1 MIATDVVARGLN
13 IPDVDWIL
21 QYDAPCEMADY
32 VHRVGRAARAG
43 KPGHSLIF
51 LLPSETQY
59 LEALKI
65 RGLKETTPLSLSS
78 TLQQAFSSCQVISNQ
93 EMSHNKNFSKRKKI
107 STFNAEAFAAAVQKR
122 SEDVVCQ
129 HIKSNENKSLLA
141 SARSAYTSYVRA
153 YPAKEKAVRYIF
165 SARALHLGHVARSF
179 ALKSTPRQIVKQ
191 SYK

>member
-1 MIATDVVARGLN
+1 MDSILDNQQELDEESNGIFGNACDLYRIHGNLEKSQRNLILSNFSEVKPSTETKKGSVLIATDVVARGLN

-65 RGLKETTPLSLSS
+65 RGLK
-78 TLQQAFSSCQVISNQ
+78 
-93 EMSHNKNFSKRKKI
+93 
-107 STFNAEAFAAAVQKR
+107 
-122 SEDVVCQ
+122 
-129 HIKSNENKSLLA
+129 
-141 SARSAYTSYVRA
+141 
-153 YPAKEKAVRYIF
+153 
-165 SARALHLGHVARSF
+165 
-179 ALKSTPRQIVKQ
+179 
-191 SYK
+191 